1 MTGCAIIA
9 PMSGERREHARTPGP
24 FEAVWTDAS
33 GPHLC
38 QVIGL
43 NPGGCFVDDAP
54 APEPATPISVT
65 VAVDGRRVTVPAE
78 VVYRDA
84 ARGFGVRFLA
94 SDQRRALAY
103 AMGVTE
109 TPRG

>member
-1 MTGCAIIA
+1 MYAQQ
-9 PMSGERREHARTPGP
+9 REFARTPGR
-24 FEAVWTDAS
+24 FDAVWTDDS

-38 QVIGL
+38 LASSL

-54 APEPATPISVT
+54 APAPETRISVT
-65 VAVDGRRVTVPAE
+65 VVFDGRRFTVPAE

-84 ARGFGVRFLA
+84 VRGFGVRFLP

-103 AMGVTE
+103 AMQCD
-109 TPRG
+109 PRESNDD

>member
-1 MTGCAIIA
+1 
-9 PMSGERREHARTPGP
+9 MSGERREHARTPGP

-54 APEPATPISVT
+54 APEPGDVDLGHRGVRRT
-65 VAVDGRRVTVPAE
+65 AVHEYPPRSFSAIR
-78 VVYRDA
+78 
-84 ARGFGVRFLA
+84 ARGFGVRFLP

-109 TPRG
+109 TPR